1 MNNSLRIACLLG
13 CLALPAAAQPMY
25 GIMFRTG
32 GQTSGLNPTLYNVDP
47 VTGAATLPRAVNVN
61 NCVGITIDPTTGIM
75 YGLTDQFGRINN
87 ISGQGGKGLIFTI
100 NPATGAATAVGRT
113 DPSGVFQIFEGDIAF
128 NPVDGSFWGVSTLI
142 NTARLFRINKSTG
155 LATLASSISPLQG
168 VDLDISAL
176 AFSPSGSMY
185 VLDTRYPNNPGPAL
199 IEKIDPATGAIID
212 SWNTGV
218 LLGNVAGMTFGPDGV
233 LYIADGDT
241 RGTNRL
247 YRFDFGSGQM
257 TNIGATGAA
266 GGIYQG
272 LAGLIYPCG
281 AASVQTQP
289 ASTTLCG
296 DATVQ
301 CSITA
306 SGNGL
311 GYQWQYQSASGTWT
325 NFVSGSM
332 PYASGTIGV
341 STPTAAQM
349 TLALNL
355 GGGSSPALLVRCIAS
370 NACSSAT
377 SDAGTLTIDSC
388 GPSCPADFNNDG
400 GIDGADV
407 EAFFAAWE
415 SGDSSGDVNLDGGVD
430 GSDIGT
436 FFAVWEAGGC

>member
-1 MNNSLRIACLLG
+1 MTTFLRSACLIG
-13 CLALPAAAQPMY
+13 TLALPAAAQPMY

-47 VTGAATLPRAVNVN
+47 VTGAASLPRAVNVN
-61 NCVGITIDPTTGIM
+61 NCVGIALDPTTGIM

-113 DPSGVFQIFEGDIAF
+113 DPTGGFQIFEGDIAF

-142 NTARLFRINKSTG
+142 NSARLFRINKATG
-155 LATLASSISPLQG
+155 LATLAGSISPLQG
-168 VDLDISAL
+168 VDLDISAM
-176 AFSPSGSMY
+176 AFSQSGNMY

-199 IEKIDPATGAIID
+199 IMKIDPATGATVA

-241 RGTNRL
+241 SGTNHL
-247 YRFDFGSGQM
+247 YSFNFDSGRM
-257 TNIGATGAA
+257 TDIGATGAA

-272 LAGLIYPCG
+272 LAGLLYPCG
-281 AASVQTQP
+281 TASITSSP
-289 ASTTLCG
+289 ASSTLCP

-301 CSITA
+301 CTVA
-306 SGNGL
+306 AGGNAL
-311 GYQWQYQSASGTWT
+311 RYQWQYDASGTWT
-325 NFVSGSM
+325 NLAAGIM
-332 PYASGTIGV
+332 PYGSGVITI
-341 STPTAAQM
+341 SNPLSPQM
-349 TLALNL
+349 TLTLQV
-355 GGGSSPALLVRCIAS
+355 GPGEPALAIRCVVS
-370 NACSSAT
+370 NACSIAT
-377 SDAGTLTIDSC
+377 STVATLTIDSC
-388 GPSCPADFNNDG
+388 GPACPADFNNDG

-415 SGDSSGDVNLDGGVD
+415 AGDSSGDVNQDGGID
-430 GSDIGT
+430 GGDIGT
-436 FFAVWEAGGC
+436 FFTAWEAGGC